1 MVRDL
6 DAIGLDKLVSI
17 SQDLSD
23 VKLLAKDPRGCE
35 HVLSVNLETNKI
47 YADFPEEWHFS
58 WKQVSKDIIIVP
70 CIVFYSMVMFIHH
83 RSFH

>member
-1 MVRDL
+1 MVHDL

-23 VKLLAKDPRGCE
+23 VKLLAKDSRGCE

-47 YADFPEEWHFS
+47 YADFPEGWHFS
-58 WKQVSKDIIIVP
+58 WKQVSKDIIVP